1 VDVSVDRRA
10 LPILP
15 HRAYRRPRAL
25 TAGSV
30 ATSVALIAAGEF
42 LVVVFLGR
50 LADHYTRASA
60 FLLPGG
66 TRSSPRPFLGIQ
78 LRPLQIQI
86 QPLDYRALLVWFLAS
101 VAIAGVLTG
110 THRIGA
116 PGRYMVIYNLA
127 MIAVS
132 AAYMLFAGE
141 LGYGAE
147 AFSEL
152 YLRSAVVIWLVIPVF
167 LGGVSLFLP
176 FTMLERVLLVGASF
190 AYNVVFSAVR
200 YALFAW
206 ILSWSGAVTMASLYL
221 FFGPLL
227 DFVYMV
233 GVFSM
238 FLVPLSRRLD
248 REGPQDAWTW
258 L

>member
-1 VDVSVDRRA
+1 M
-10 LPILP
+10 
-15 HRAYRRPRAL
+15 
-25 TAGSV
+25 
-30 ATSVALIAAGEF
+30 IAAGEA
-42 LVVVFLGR
+42 LAGVFLGE
-50 LADHYTRASA
+50 LADLYTRASA
-60 FLLPGG
+60 YLLPGG
-66 TRSSPRPFLGIQ
+66 TRSAARPFLAIQ
-78 LRPLQIQI
+78 IRPLQIEV

-101 VAIAGVLTG
+101 IAAAGVLAG
-110 THRIGA
+110 TKRIGA
-116 PGRYMVIYNLA
+116 PARYMAIYNLA
-127 MIAVS
+127 MVAFS

-152 YLRSAVVIWLVIPVF
+152 YLRTAVVIWLVIPVF
-167 LGGVSLFLP
+167 VGAVSLFLP
-176 FTMLERVLLVGASF
+176 FTMPERLLLVGASF
-190 AYNVVFSAVR
+190 AYNLVFSAVR